1 MSLSFFLMIKYDGGN
16 GIKRMRTIVA
26 EEVSKLEVEVVIN
39 HYSEAQLQAQLC
51 PQLERFG
58 NHKISKLKTSM
69 QLFKLEELVWKS
81 EK

>member
-39 HYSEAQLQAQLC
+39 HCSEH
-51 PQLERFG
+51 
-58 NHKISKLKTSM
+58 NYKLT
-69 QLFKLEELVWKS
+69 FVPN
-81 EK
+81 